1 MSIRLNSSNFD
12 SETSSGVALID
23 FFAEWCGPCHQ
34 MSPVIEE
41 LASEYDGVVK
51 VCKVDVD
58 EAQNLAIKFGIMSI
72 PALFI
77 LKDGQVVKQFIGVT
91 AKSDLVAAIKAA
103 QGFA

>member
-41 LASEYDGVVK
+41 LASEYEGVVK

-58 EAQNLAIKFGIMSI
+58 ESQDLAVKFRIMSI
-72 PALFI
+72 PALFV
-77 LKDGQVVKQFIGVT
+77 LKDGQVVNQFVGVT

-103 QGFA
+103 QGIA

>member
-1 MSIRLNSSNFD
+1 MSIRLNNSNFD
-12 SETSSGVALID
+12 AETSSGVALID

-41 LASEYDGVVK
+41 LAAEYDGVVK

-58 EAQNLAIKFGIMSI
+58 ESQDLAVKFRIMSI
-72 PALFI
+72 PALFV
-77 LKDGQVVKQFIGVT
+77 LKDGKVVKQFVGVT

-103 QGFA
+103 QGIA

>member
-1 MSIRLNSSNFD
+1 MSIRLNNSNFD
-12 SETSSGVALID
+12 TVTASGVVLID

-41 LASEYDGVVK
+41 LASEYEGVVK

-58 EAQNLAIKFGIMSI
+58 EAQNLAVKFGIMSI

-103 QGFA
+103 QGIA

>member
-58 EAQNLAIKFGIMSI
+58 ESQDLAVKFRIMSI
-72 PALFI
+72 PALFV
-77 LKDGQVVKQFIGVT
+77 LKDGKVVNQFVGVT

-103 QGFA
+103 QGIA

>member
-41 LASEYDGVVK
+41 LASEYEGVVK

-58 EAQNLAIKFGIMSI
+58 ESQDLAVKFRIMSI
-72 PALFI
+72 PALFV
-77 LKDGQVVKQFIGVT
+77 LKDGKVVNQFVGVT

-103 QGFA
+103 QGIA

>member
-1 MSIRLNSSNFD
+1 MSIRLNNSNFD
-12 SETSSGVALID
+12 AVAASGVVLID

-58 EAQNLAIKFGIMSI
+58 EAQNLAVKFGIMSI

-103 QGFA
+103 QGIA

>member
-58 EAQNLAIKFGIMSI
+58 EAQNLAVKFGIMSI

-103 QGFA
+103 QGIA